1 MSFSSW
7 IRDRWSRPEGYRRV
21 LEISL
26 PLVAS
31 MASTTVML
39 FTDRMFLGQYSVE
52 ALAASAPAGL
62 AAFTFQAFFMGVA
75 SYVNTFVAQY
85 VGSDNPNGVGK
96 ALWQGI
102 YFAIGAGLILAAC
115 SLAAGPIFR
124 FGGHAPDVRTLEEAY
139 FVILMVGGGT
149 TILRDAL
156 ACFFSGRGITK
167 MIMVVSLVGA
177 CVNIPLD
184 YALING
190 VWGFPELGIKGA
202 AIATIA
208 GYLLMVAMFIVLI
221 FNRAHDREFGVLR
234 SWAFDPALF
243 WRLLRFGVPAGIQ
256 FFMDLFAFSFF
267 LLIVG
272 RLGTV
277 ELAASNVAFAINTLG
292 FLPMFGFSIG
302 VATLVG
308 QAMGRDDP
316 AAARRATHSALHL
329 TFAYMIFIAI
339 LLICVPGPLIEL
351 FRPVDE
357 AGTDYE
363 AIKSMGI
370 VILRFVAAYT
380 FIDSINLVLSG
391 TLKGAGDTK
400 FVGWVI
406 AIGSTCFLV
415 VPVYLVVE
423 VFGGGL
429 YGAWAVVT
437 VYVFAVAV
445 FFTWRYRLGA
455 WEKMRVIET
464 TAHPVPLH
472 PEVPGMDDVL

>member
-1 MSFSSW
+1 MSFASFL
-7 IRDRWSRPEGYRRV
+7 RRRWHEPEGYRRV
-21 LEISL
+21 LKVSL

-52 ALAASAPAGL
+52 ALAASAPAGI

-85 VGSDNPNGVGK
+85 VGSGNPGGVGK

-102 YFAIGAGLILAAC
+102 YFAIGAGFVLAGCA
-115 SLAAGPIFR
+115 LAAGPIFE
-124 FGGHAPDVRTLEEAY
+124 FAGHDPEVRALEETY
-139 FVILMVGGGT
+139 FIVLMLGGGAA
-149 TILRDAL
+149 ILRDAL
-156 ACFFSGRGITK
+156 ACFFSGRGITN
-167 MIMVVSLVGA
+167 MIMVVSVVGA

-190 VWGFPELGIKGA
+190 VWGFPELGIMGA
-202 AIATIA
+202 GIATIA
-208 GYLLMVAMFIVLI
+208 GYLLMVVMFIILI
-221 FNRAHDREFGVLR
+221 FNRRNDREFGVLR
-234 SWAFDPALF
+234 SWALDPALF
-243 WRLLRFGVPAGIQ
+243 RRLLRFGGPAGIQ

-308 QAMGRDDP
+308 QAMGRNDP
-316 AAARRATHSALHL
+316 AAARLATHNALHL
-329 TFAYMIFIAI
+329 TFAYMIFIAF
-339 LLICVPGPLIEL
+339 LLLCIPGPLIEL
-351 FRPVDE
+351 FRPIDE
-357 AGTDYE
+357 AGPDYE

-370 VILRFVAAYT
+370 IILRFVAAYT
-380 FIDSINLVLSG
+380 FIDAINLVLSG
-391 TLKGAGDTK
+391 TLKGAGDTT

-406 AIGSTCFLV
+406 AIGSTCFLIL
-415 VPVYLVVE
+415 PVYVIIE
-423 VFGGGL
+423 VFDGGL
-429 YGAWAVVT
+429 YTAWGIVT
-437 VYVFAVAV
+437 FYVFAVAV

-464 TAHPVPLH
+464 TAHPVPSH
-472 PEVPGMDDVL
+472 PEVPGIDDVL